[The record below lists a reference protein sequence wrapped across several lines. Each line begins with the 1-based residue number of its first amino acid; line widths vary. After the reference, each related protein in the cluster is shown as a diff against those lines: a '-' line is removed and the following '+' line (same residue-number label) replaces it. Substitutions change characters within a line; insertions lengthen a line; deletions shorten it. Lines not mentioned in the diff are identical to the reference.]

1 LEGWAAAWEQAA
13 ESEPDFRL
21 SVRLLRTGIDYVKAG
36 GKDPGILL
44 TLTSPERAILQQALG
59 LAENDDRK
67 TA

>member
-1 LEGWAAAWEQAA
+1 
-13 ESEPDFRL
+13 
-21 SVRLLRTGIDYVKAG
+21 VRLLRTGIDYVKAG